1 MPVVYI
7 VDEVPQSKPLAFAQ
21 RGDGCNR
28 RMSWSDID
36 RARRIWPL
44 HVISAKAGRGHGMP
58 LTDVAMD
65 LVSSMP
71 VFEGDYVFT
80 IGDIQTP
87 VS

>member
-1 MPVVYI
+1 MT
-7 VDEVPQSKPLAFAQ
+7 
-21 RGDGCNR
+21 
-28 RMSWSDID
+28 
-36 RARRIWPL
+36 
-44 HVISAKAGRGHGMP
+44 